1 MLDEVRRTYRESLKP
16 ADSLFNLYLARPL
29 AAPMVLG
36 FARTRTTPNQ
46 ITFLSLIVM
55 LGAAAGFIAVPGL
68 LGVWLGVALVE
79 LSYLFDCV
87 DGQLARITGRT
98 SAVGGSLD
106 FLMDELKAFLLI
118 AALTARWRLH
128 EGGGDLAVWI
138 GLATLVVLGWA
149 LSITKF
155 VRSPEYAEAT
165 GAKAL
170 KHGEA
175 AGAARAQ
182 GGLLWPLKAAIRSIS
197 QYPGTLPIFA
207 AFDALPI
214 FVYAYGAV
222 HLLYVGQSGLMLVW
236 KLGRFAPRG
245 GVEP

>member
-1 MLDEVRRTYRESLKP
+1 MLAEIRRTYKASLKP

-29 AAPMVLG
+29 AAPLVVA
-36 FARTRTTPNQ
+36 FARTRFTPNQ
-46 ITFLSLIVM
+46 ITFISLFVM
-55 LGAAAGFIAVPGL
+55 LGAAAGFIALPGL
-68 LGVWLGVALVE
+68 WGVWVGVGLVE

-87 DGQLARITGRT
+87 DGQLARVTGRT

-106 FLMDELKAFLLI
+106 FLMDELKAALLI
-118 AALTARWRLH
+118 AALTARWVIH
-128 EGGGDLAVWI
+128 EGGGRSAVWV
-138 GLATLVVLGWA
+138 GLATLVVLSWA

-155 VRSPEYAEAT
+155 VRSPEYAKAT

-182 GGLLWPLKAAIRSIS
+182 GGVLWPLKAAIRSIS

-236 KLGRFAPRG
+236 KLGRFAPPPG
-245 GVEP
+245 DEP